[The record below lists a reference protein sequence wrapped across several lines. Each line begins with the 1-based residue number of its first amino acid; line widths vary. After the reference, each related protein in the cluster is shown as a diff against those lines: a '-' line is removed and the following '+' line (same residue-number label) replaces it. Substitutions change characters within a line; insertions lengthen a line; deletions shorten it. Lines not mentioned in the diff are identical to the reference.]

1 MKLFDIAQKL
11 DLHQFTHLEVDSV
24 DESTSAYCSD
34 MLSCVMT
41 GAGHH
46 AIWVTLQAHQ
56 NIVAVAALL
65 ELTAIIISE
74 NALPDAVTIE
84 KADQEG
90 IILLGTTAKNFE
102 VCGKLWELG
111 LRSS

>member
-1 MKLFDIAQKL
+1 LKLNEITQKL
-11 DLHQFTHLEVDSV
+11 NLHQFTNQEIGSD
-24 DESTSAYCSD
+24 DEASLAYCSD

-46 AIWVTLQAHQ
+46 SIWVTLQAHQ

-65 ELTAIIISE
+65 ELTAIIITE
-74 NALPDAVTIE
+74 NALPDEATIH
-84 KADQEG
+84 KANQEG
-90 IILLGTTAKNFE
+90 IKLMGTSEKNFE
-102 VCGKLWELG
+102 VCGKLWEIG